1 MGAHNFAPWCWLGK
15 ALGFSVNRAIIHG
28 MRSNIFLLLA
38 GCFFSI
44 ATASASDFELLSPLD
59 YQVIQRATAAAG
71 EIPISIR
78 HPADLPPQCLLQ
90 ARIIADSNPEPW
102 QVLTVART
110 DGALRTQLDWKS
122 GGWFQL
128 ELRVTVDEKIVWED
142 SVAHV
147 GIGEVFVV
155 AGQSNSA
162 NHGEERLKTKT
173 NMVSAFDG
181 HHWQIANDPQPGASG
196 QGGSFM
202 PPFGDA
208 MAKQLNVPIGILACG
223 IGATSVREWLPE
235 GDTFPNPPT
244 IEDRVIR
251 LPNGNWQSKGAAFAN
266 LIASLQSQGP
276 GGVRAVL
283 WHQGES
289 DANQRDPSR
298 TLEGTRYRASLIRLI
313 EASRKEIA
321 WDVPW
326 FVAQVSYHVPGD
338 EASPDIRAA
347 QASLW
352 NAGIALEG
360 PDSDSLKGDL
370 RENNGQGVHFS
381 SQGLNA
387 HGEEWAKKVAPW
399 LKSELA
405 KEKTM

>member
-1 MGAHNFAPWCWLGK
+1 MGI
-15 ALGFSVNRAIIHG
+15 SVNRVIIVL
-28 MRSNIFLLLA
+28 MRSNIFSLLA
-38 GCFFSI
+38 ACFFSI
-44 ATASASDFELLSPLD
+44 ATVSASDFELLSPLD
-59 YQVIQRATAAAG
+59 YQVIQRATDAAG
-71 EIPISIR
+71 VIPISVR
-78 HPADLPPQCLLQ
+78 HPADLPPHSLLQ
-90 ARIIADSNPEPW
+90 ARIIVDSNPGPW

-110 DGALRTQLDWKS
+110 DDVLRTKLDSKS

-128 ELRVTVDEKIVWED
+128 ELRVTVDEKIVWEG

-251 LPNGNWQSKGAAFAN
+251 LPNGNWQSKGEAFAN
-266 LIASLQSQGP
+266 LIALLHSQGP

-298 TLEGTRYRASLIRLI
+298 TLEGSRYRACMIRLI

-321 WDVPW
+321 WEVPW

-352 NAGIALEG
+352 NDGIALEG

-381 SQGLNA
+381 SQGLKA

-399 LKSELA
+399 LTSELA

>member
-1 MGAHNFAPWCWLGK
+1 M
-15 ALGFSVNRAIIHG
+15 V
-28 MRSNIFLLLA
+28 
-38 GCFFSI
+38 
-44 ATASASDFELLSPLD
+44 
-59 YQVIQRATAAAG
+59 
-71 EIPISIR
+71 
-78 HPADLPPQCLLQ
+78 
-90 ARIIADSNPEPW
+90 DSNPEPW
-102 QVLTVART
+102 KVLTVART
-110 DGALRTQLDWKS
+110 GDALSTQLDWKS
-122 GGWFQL
+122 GGWFRL

-162 NHGEERLKTKT
+162 NHGEERLKTNT

-181 HHWQIANDPQPGASG
+181 RHWQIANDPQPGASG

-208 MAKQLNVPIGILACG
+208 MATRFNVPIGIVACG

-235 GDTFPNPPT
+235 GDAFPNPPT
-244 IEDRVIR
+244 MEDRVIR
-251 LPNGNWQSKGAAFAN
+251 LPNGDWQSKGEAFAN
-266 LIASLQSQGP
+266 LIACVKSQGK

-321 WDVPW
+321 WEVPW

-352 NAGIALEG
+352 HEGIALEG

-381 SQGLNA
+381 SQGLKA
-387 HGEEWAKKVAPW
+387 HGEEWARKVAPW
-399 LKSELA
+399 LTSELA
-405 KEKTM
+405 KEKTK

>member
-251 LPNGNWQSKGAAFAN
+251 LPNGNWQSKGEAFAN

>member
-1 MGAHNFAPWCWLGK
+1 
-15 ALGFSVNRAIIHG
+15 

-44 ATASASDFELLSPLD
+44 ATVSASDFELLSPLD
-59 YQVIQRATAAAG
+59 YQVIQRTTAVSG
-71 EIPISIR
+71 SIPISIR
-78 HPADLPPQCLLQ
+78 IPADLPPHSFLEV
-90 ARIIADSNPEPW
+90 RIIVDSNPEPW
-102 QVLTVART
+102 KVLTVART
-110 DGALRTQLDWKS
+110 GDALSTQLDWKS

-128 ELRVTVDEKIVWED
+128 ELRVTIDEKIVWED

-162 NHGEERLKTKT
+162 NHGEERLKTNT

-181 HHWQIANDPQPGASG
+181 QHWQIANDPQPGASG

-208 MAKQLNVPIGILACG
+208 MATRFNVPIGIVACG

-235 GDTFPNPPT
+235 GDAFPNPPT

-251 LPNGNWQSKGAAFAN
+251 LPNGNWQSKGEAFAS

-276 GGVRAVL
+276 GRVRAVL

-298 TLEGTRYRASLIRLI
+298 TLEGSRYRASLVRLI

-338 EASPDIRAA
+338 EESPEIRAA

-352 NAGIALEG
+352 IDGIALEG
-360 PDSDSLKGDL
+360 PDSDALKGDL

-381 SQGLNA
+381 SQGLKA
-387 HGEEWAKKVAPW
+387 HGEEWARKVAPW
-399 LKSELA
+399 LTSELA

>member
-1 MGAHNFAPWCWLGK
+1 
-15 ALGFSVNRAIIHG
+15 

>member
-1 MGAHNFAPWCWLGK
+1 M
-15 ALGFSVNRAIIHG
+15 GFSIQWVIIVL
-28 MRSNIFLLLA
+28 MRTNIFFLLA
-38 GCFFSI
+38 ACFFSI
-44 ATASASDFELLSPLD
+44 ATVTASDFELLSPLD
-59 YQVIQRATAAAG
+59 YQVVQRATALAG
-71 EIPISIR
+71 SIPISIR
-78 HPADLPPQCLLQ
+78 HPADLPPQFLLQ
-90 ARIIADSNPEPW
+90 ARIVVDSNPEPW

-110 DGALRTQLDWKS
+110 DDVLRTKLDWKS

-162 NHGEERLKTKT
+162 NHGEELQKTKT

-208 MAKQLNVPIGILACG
+208 MANQMNVPIGVLACG

-251 LPNGNWQSKGAAFAN
+251 LPNGNWQSKGEAFAN

-298 TLEGTRYRASLIRLI
+298 TLEGSRYRACLIRLI

-338 EASPDIRAA
+338 EASPDIRQA

-352 NAGIALEG
+352 RDGIALEG
-360 PDSDSLKGDL
+360 PDSDALKGDL
-370 RENNGQGVHFS
+370 RENHGQGIHFS
-381 SQGLNA
+381 TRGLQT
-387 HGEEWAKKVAPW
+387 HGQKWAEKVAHW
-399 LKSELA
+399 IQQDLATNKSEPQLR
-405 KEKTM
+405 

>member
-1 MGAHNFAPWCWLGK
+1 MTQVVRCENAMGI
-15 ALGFSVNRAIIHG
+15 SVNRVIIVL
-28 MRSNIFLLLA
+28 MRSNIFSLLA
-38 GCFFSI
+38 VCFFSI
-44 ATASASDFELLSPLD
+44 ATISASDFELLSPLD

-71 EIPISIR
+71 VIPISIR
-78 HPADLPPQCLLQ
+78 HPADLPPHSLLQ
-90 ARIIADSNPEPW
+90 ARIIVDSNPGPW

-110 DGALRTQLDWKS
+110 DDVLRTKLDSKS

-128 ELRVTVDEKIVWED
+128 ELRVTVDEKIVWEG

-251 LPNGNWQSKGAAFAN
+251 LPNGNWQSKGEAFAN
-266 LIASLQSQGP
+266 LIALLHSQGP

-298 TLEGTRYRASLIRLI
+298 TLEGTRYRACLIRLI

-321 WDVPW
+321 WEVPW

-338 EASPDIRAA
+338 EASPDIREA

-352 NAGIALEG
+352 HDGIALEG

-381 SQGLNA
+381 SQGLKA

-399 LKSELA
+399 LTSELA

>member
-1 MGAHNFAPWCWLGK
+1 
-15 ALGFSVNRAIIHG
+15 

-251 LPNGNWQSKGAAFAN
+251 LPNGNWQSKGEAFAN

>member
-1 MGAHNFAPWCWLGK
+1 MRK
-15 ALGFSVNRAIIHG
+15 ALGFSANRAIIHG

-44 ATASASDFELLSPLD
+44 ATVSASDFELLSPLD
-59 YQVIQRATAAAG
+59 YQVIQRTTAVSG
-71 EIPISIR
+71 SIPISIR
-78 HPADLPPQCLLQ
+78 IPADLPPHSFLEV
-90 ARIIADSNPEPW
+90 RIIVDSNPEPW
-102 QVLTVART
+102 KVLTVART
-110 DGALRTQLDWKS
+110 GDALSTQLDWKS

-128 ELRVTVDEKIVWED
+128 ELRVTIDEKIVWED

-162 NHGEERLKTKT
+162 NHGEERLKTNT

-181 HHWQIANDPQPGASG
+181 QRWQIANDPQPGASG

-208 MAKQLNVPIGILACG
+208 MATRFNVPIGIVACG

-235 GDTFPNPPT
+235 GDAFPNPPT

-251 LPNGNWQSKGAAFAN
+251 LPNGNWQSKGEAFAS

-276 GGVRAVL
+276 GRVRAVL

-298 TLEGTRYRASLIRLI
+298 TLEGSRYRASLVRLI

-338 EASPDIRAA
+338 EESPEIRAA

-352 NAGIALEG
+352 IDGIALEG
-360 PDSDSLKGDL
+360 PDSDALKGDL

-381 SQGLNA
+381 SQGLKA
-387 HGEEWAKKVAPW
+387 HGEEWARKVAPW
-399 LKSELA
+399 LTSELA

>member
-1 MGAHNFAPWCWLGK
+1 MGVHNFAPWCWLGK

-59 YQVIQRATAAAG
+59 YQVIQRATTASG

-78 HPADLPPQCLLQ
+78 HPADLPPQSLLQ
-90 ARIIADSNPEPW
+90 ARIFSDSNPEPW
-102 QVLTVART
+102 QDLKVART

-208 MAKQLNVPIGILACG
+208 MAKRLNVPIGILACG

-251 LPNGNWQSKGAAFAN
+251 LSNGNWQSKGEAFAN

-289 DANQRDPSR
+289 DANQRDPTR

-321 WDVPW
+321 WEVPW

-352 NAGIALEG
+352 NDGIALEG

-387 HGEEWAKKVAPW
+387 HGEEWARKVAPW
-399 LKSELA
+399 LTSELA
-405 KEKTM
+405 KE

>member
-1 MGAHNFAPWCWLGK
+1 MRK
-15 ALGFSVNRAIIHG
+15 ALGFSANRAIIHG

-44 ATASASDFELLSPLD
+44 ATVSASDFELLSPLD
-59 YQVIQRATAAAG
+59 YQVIQRSTAVSG
-71 EIPISIR
+71 SIPISIR
-78 HPADLPPQCLLQ
+78 IPADLLPHSFLE
-90 ARIIADSNPEPW
+90 ARIMVDSNPEPW
-102 QVLTVART
+102 KVLTVART
-110 DGALRTQLDWKS
+110 GDALSTQLDWKS
-122 GGWFQL
+122 GGWFRL
-128 ELRVTVDEKIVWED
+128 EFRVTVDEKIVWED

-162 NHGEERLKTKT
+162 NHGEERLKTNT

-181 HHWQIANDPQPGASG
+181 RHWQIANDPQPGASG

-208 MAKQLNVPIGILACG
+208 MATRFNVPIGIVACG

-235 GDTFPNPPT
+235 GDVFPNPPT
-244 IEDRVIR
+244 MEDRVIR
-251 LPNGNWQSKGAAFAN
+251 LPNGDWQSKGEAFAN
-266 LIASLQSQGP
+266 LIACVKSQGK

-321 WDVPW
+321 WEVPW

-338 EASPDIRAA
+338 EASPEIRAA

-352 NAGIALEG
+352 HDGIALEG

-381 SQGLNA
+381 SQGLQTL
-387 HGEEWAKKVAPW
+387 GEEWARRVAPW
-399 LKSELA
+399 LTSELA
-405 KEKTM
+405 KE